1 MSINPKILE
10 TISNLEVNSIS
21 AERKNLLQDFTNYLQ
36 DKIDKKEAIRLN
48 FICTHNSRRSHLT
61 QIWAQSLAAHFN
73 LTNVNCYSGGTEATA
88 MYKSAVSCLQSQG
101 FEIKKLS
108 ESKNPVYQ
116 IKYDENEAPIIAFSK
131 KYDDSFNPKSGYA
144 AVMTCSHADENCP
157 LILGSEKRI
166 PLTYE
171 DPKAFDNT
179 NQEAA
184 KYLERSVQIAT
195 ELYYIFSQI
204 KLK

>member
-10 TISNLEVNSIS
+10 TISNLEVKSIS

-179 NQEAA
+179 DLEAA